1 MKRLAFLALLIA
13 APAFGDT
20 PLPPAAL
27 ADTQLADPRLE
38 AKAKALMDEL
48 RCVVCQGQA
57 IGDSNADMA
66 GQMRALV
73 RERIARGESPEAI
86 RAWLIDRYGAY
97 VTYNPPMSA
106 VTAPLWLAPIVL
118 LLVGGW
124 IARASFKRR
133 RRR

>member
-1 MKRLAFLALLIA
+1 MTHSFPTRRSSDL
-13 APAFGDT
+13 
-20 PLPPAAL
+20 
-27 ADTQLADPRLE
+27 

-57 IGDSNADMA
+57 IADSDADMA
-66 GQMRALV
+66 GQMRAPV
-73 RERIARGESPEAI
+73 RERIAQGESPDQI

-97 VTYNPPMSA
+97 ITYDPPMSA

-118 LLVGGW
+118 LLAGAW